1 MVDHQKTLYEVMK
14 RGVDSDQKLNHAYAT
29 GLLKK
34 KNSEFFAT
42 IILFVLYTICTQK
55 KQQTLIII
63 NTYFIFVA
71 FKLHLGIHFIRL
83 AFFNHQKNQS
93 NGFETPFTYYALGL
107 LCTYIMGILD

>member
-42 IILFVLYTICTQK
+42 IILFFTKSNKKFLMAIKILRDFHIAQK
-55 KQQTLIII
+55 ILQSG
-63 NTYFIFVA
+63 YYY
-71 FKLHLGIHFIRL
+71 LHSE
-83 AFFNHQKNQS
+83 KNANFDS
-93 NGFETPFTYYALGL
+93 YV
-107 LCTYIMGILD
+107 